1 MGAIDGCLF
10 YGNVWF
16 DAVDGAYRR
25 TMFEARATH
34 LNRLGKELCPSFKN
48 IRDAFI
54 KIPKTRQ
61 FLNGL
66 SNNQRRQCRQEV
78 ACVKRSGS
86 FFGIPLTAECEHGGV
101 KYEER
106 HPTFGSQ
113 WEKYL
118 ANFMLTC
125 TFRYTPM
132 TELETFFNDVDI
144 CARLVSSE
152 ANADAIVAEAS
163 SVVDTIRTNRRTDK
177 VPFNW
182 DKFVLAYNDGL
193 MSNLLELNLLFN
205 LNNDNNSTTMKFRDL
220 SAYILDQKDEI
231 VLDAVQTGDPLV
243 MSEDRNYYTGLL
255 LGYKYHAD
263 SVFIYS
269 NTVLNMGTDLS
280 DAEQV
285 RVLNGKLFKMPQRCI
300 DPYSFA
306 VKQVLVVP
314 PWNTISEYR
323 TWLSIIKTMD
333 DGQSLCMPVRGI
345 CPGGYRRG
353 WRRRHQFLRDFR
365 LQ

>member
-1 MGAIDGCLF
+1 MGIRKGAMLHGLRGALFLLVCFLFEPARSSSEHGLERGSIPGFKARYGFEPRYAIDGCLF

-34 LNRLGKELCPSFKN
+34 LNRLGKELCPSFKE

-113 WEKYL
+113 WERYL

-132 TELETFFNDVDI
+132 TELETFF
-144 CARLVSSE
+144 
-152 ANADAIVAEAS
+152 
-163 SVVDTIRTNRRTDK
+163 
-177 VPFNW
+177 
-182 DKFVLAYNDGL
+182 
-193 MSNLLELNLLFN
+193 
-205 LNNDNNSTTMKFRDL
+205 
-220 SAYILDQKDEI
+220 Q
-231 VLDAVQTGDPLV
+231 
-243 MSEDRNYYTGLL
+243 
-255 LGYKYHAD
+255 
-263 SVFIYS
+263 
-269 NTVLNMGTDLS
+269 
-280 DAEQV
+280 
-285 RVLNGKLFKMPQRCI
+285 
-300 DPYSFA
+300 
-306 VKQVLVVP
+306 
-314 PWNTISEYR
+314 
-323 TWLSIIKTMD
+323 
-333 DGQSLCMPVRGI
+333 
-345 CPGGYRRG
+345 
-353 WRRRHQFLRDFR
+353 
-365 LQ
+365 